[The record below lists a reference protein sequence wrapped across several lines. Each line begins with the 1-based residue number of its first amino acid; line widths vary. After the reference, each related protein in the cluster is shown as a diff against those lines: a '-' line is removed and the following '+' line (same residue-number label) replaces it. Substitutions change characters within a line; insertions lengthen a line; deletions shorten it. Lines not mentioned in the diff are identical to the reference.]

1 MLRRYTK
8 PIAWIVSVGF
18 HVALALLFFQNGF
31 GDAQTVSQKPDGLTH
46 DTALGEESSFT
57 LSVERTADSRSTKSI
72 AITPPTGQR
81 PIEPVRTEPI
91 SKELQNLVRELG
103 NRPPPRV
110 EVQDVSPVE
119 FRQPTEAPKVTSG
132 VAESLPPTVAVTQ
145 PNFGTG
151 QPLHGALPAG
161 KSVVYIL
168 DRSTSMGLTRE
179 TFDAARAALLASVQA
194 LPDDGR
200 FQVIAY
206 NGQAVRLLP
215 GRELLKKV
223 PESEGPL
230 IAALQ
235 ELKPEGDSH
244 HDVALRAALTLG
256 GDYLVFITDAD
267 DEELSLLRPILKG
280 HAKTVSVSIVRVQAG
295 KVSQPT
301 AFK

>member
-1 MLRRYTK
+1 MLRRHTK

-18 HVALALLFFQNGF
+18 HVALAVLFFQNGF
-31 GDAQTVSQKPDGLTH
+31 GEVRTVSQKPDGLTR
-46 DTALGEESSFT
+46 DNEPGEESSFT
-57 LSVERTADSRSTKSI
+57 MSVERTDDSRSAKSI
-72 AITPPTGQR
+72 ALTPPTGQR
-81 PIEPVRTEPI
+81 PVEPVRTEPI

-110 EVQDVSPVE
+110 EVQDVAPVE
-119 FRQPTEAPKVTSG
+119 FRQPTEVPSATSG
-132 VAESLPPTVAVTQ
+132 AAEPMPGAVAQ
-145 PNFGTG
+145 PSFGTG
-151 QPLHGALPAG
+151 LPLHGTLPAG

-179 TFDAARAALLASVQA
+179 TFDAARAAMLASVQA

-223 PESEGPL
+223 AESEGQL

-235 ELKPEGDSH
+235 DLKPEGDSH
-244 HDVALRAALTLG
+244 HDVALRAALALG

-267 DEELSLLRPILKG
+267 DEELKSLRPILKG

-295 KVSQPT
+295 KVSPPT

>member
-1 MLRRYTK
+1 MLRRHTK
-8 PIAWIVSVGF
+8 LIAWIVSVGF
-18 HVALALLFFQNGF
+18 HVALAVLFFQNGF
-31 GDAQTVSQKPDGLTH
+31 GEISAVSHKPNGLTR
-46 DTALGEESSFT
+46 DNASGEESSFT
-57 LSVERTADSRSTKSI
+57 MSVERTADARSTTPI
-72 AITPPTGQR
+72 TITPPTGQR
-81 PIEPVRTEPI
+81 PVEPVRTEPI
-91 SKELQNLVRELG
+91 SKDLQNLVRELG
-103 NRPPPRV
+103 NRPPPRI

-119 FRQPTEAPKVTSG
+119 FREPTEVPSATSSTTEPMPAA
-132 VAESLPPTVAVTQ
+132 VATPS
-145 PNFGTG
+145 FGTG

-179 TFDAARAALLASVQA
+179 TFDGARAALLASVQA

-223 PESEGPL
+223 PESEGQL

-235 ELKPEGDSH
+235 LLKPEGDSH
-244 HDVALRAALTLG
+244 HDVALRAALALG

-267 DEELSLLRPILKG
+267 DDELKLLRPILKG
-280 HAKTVSVSIVRVQAG
+280 HVKTVSVSIVRVQAG
-295 KVSQPT
+295 KVSPPS